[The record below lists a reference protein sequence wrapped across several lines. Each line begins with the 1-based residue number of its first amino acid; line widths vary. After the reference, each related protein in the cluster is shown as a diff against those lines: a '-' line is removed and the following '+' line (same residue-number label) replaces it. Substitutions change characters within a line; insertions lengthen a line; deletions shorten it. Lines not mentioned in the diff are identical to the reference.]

1 MSDTTMKGTWKTT
14 DYTDLLA
21 GLGAPAMLRKMD
33 RRGMT
38 PGYAAA
44 LEAAEKTALLM
55 ALLDMASSTE
65 GESAL
70 DRIETLLTE
79 QVEMQKVMLERLN
92 ALVSLLSSRNERE
105 QAFDAAKERANIAV
119 PHRRFS
125 PRENSERKMRTSK
138 LPSD

>member
-1 MSDTTMKGTWKTT
+1 MTDMLKGTWKTT

-21 GLGAPAMLRKMD
+21 GLGDPKMLRQMD

-44 LEAAEKTALLM
+44 LEAAEKAALLM

-70 DRIETLLTE
+70 DRIEALLTE

-105 QAFDAAKERANIAV
+105 QAFEAARERANTVV
-119 PHRRFS
+119 PQ
-125 PRENSERKMRTSK
+125 RKARTSK
-138 LPSD
+138 QPSD